1 MAQEGNPLKD
11 DPTLRNQLIQ
21 LDRVKSRRKWEPW
34 KRSFTKRFESFLDQS
49 GVEKAQEAYEQL
61 SRDMDRTVSLVQKC
75 EEMNQMG
82 ALTNE
87 RATVKGRHALNEM
100 VNDLVVRWGAI
111 KEMVPGT
118 GDEEEARGYN
128 KFMLGAILV
137 RDDFSEY
144 ERMEYV
150 YDTIQIMGEDT
161 LKEVADRVHIEQFAN
176 YQIQFQRFCDLLADL
191 GLYEGTTWKTPL
203 LMSSVRQRQNSHDS
217 SVDLLFCIVVM
228 MACRHFSNCED
239 EDEESLVEEESC
251 YSEEGWNIIVVDMK
265 TAGIFKMNVDT
276 LESKGVLSL
285 GFTDMEEP
293 YIIQSCETWD
303 KREEIK
309 DKLNKH
315 PTLGLATHLVI
326 KKSTVIEEEYT
337 ELEEKEAV
345 TNMWGITLK
354 STNKK
359 SKKNEEL
366 FFFDPYTGAVGELNR
381 QAAIDRGCIHEDKNE
396 LNKLVL
402 RESETDDSQWEFLR
416 GQIRN
421 IIGMQMEAEG
431 RDDVSST
438 MRSGRESI
446 SMAY

>member
-1 MAQEGNPLKD
+1 MSRRGGRRRSSMAQEGNPLKD
-11 DPTLRNQLIQ
+11 DTTLRNQMIQ
-21 LDRVKSRRKWEPW
+21 LDRIKSRRKWQPW
-34 KRSFTKRFESFLDQS
+34 KKSFMKRFESFLDQS
-49 GVEKAQEAYEQL
+49 GVEKAQEAYEQF

-75 EEMNQMG
+75 EEMNKKG
-82 ALTNE
+82 DLTNE
-87 RATVKGRHALNEM
+87 RATVKGRQALNEM

-118 GDEEEARGYN
+118 GAEEEIHGYN

-150 YDTIQIMGEDT
+150 YDTIQIMGEET

-191 GLYEGTTWKTPL
+191 GLYE
-203 LMSSVRQRQNSHDS
+203 
-217 SVDLLFCIVVM
+217 VM

-239 EDEESLVEEESC
+239 DEEESLVEEEESC

-265 TAGIFKMNVDT
+265 TASIFKMNVDT
-276 LESKGVLSL
+276 LEAKGVISL
-285 GFTDMEEP
+285 AFTDMEEP

-309 DKLNKH
+309 EKLNNH
-315 PTLGLATHLVI
+315 PSLGLATNLVI
-326 KKSTVIEEEYT
+326 KRTTVMENEYT
-337 ELEEKEAV
+337 QLEEKAAV

-354 STNKK
+354 STSKKAKK
-359 SKKNEEL
+359 SEQLL
-366 FFFDPYTGAVGELNR
+366 FFEPFTGAVGELNR
-381 QAAIDRGCIHEDKNE
+381 QVAITSGCIHEEKNE

-402 RESETDDSQWEFLR
+402 REAETDDSQWEHLR
-416 GQIRN
+416 GQIRD
-421 IIGMQMEAEG
+421 IIGIQMEAEG
-431 RDDVSST
+431 RDDVSSST
-438 MRSGRESI
+438 MRSGRDSV

>member
-1 MAQEGNPLKD
+1 MGSQARVSRRGGRRRSSMAQEGNPLKD

-191 GLYEGTTWKTPL
+191 GLYE
-203 LMSSVRQRQNSHDS
+203 
-217 SVDLLFCIVVM
+217 VM

-239 EDEESLVEEESC
+239 EDEKSLVEEESC

-285 GFTDMEEP
+285 GFTDMKEP

-309 DKLNKH
+309 DKLNNH

-421 IIGMQMEAEG
+421 IIGMQMETEG
-431 RDDVSST
+431 RDDVYST